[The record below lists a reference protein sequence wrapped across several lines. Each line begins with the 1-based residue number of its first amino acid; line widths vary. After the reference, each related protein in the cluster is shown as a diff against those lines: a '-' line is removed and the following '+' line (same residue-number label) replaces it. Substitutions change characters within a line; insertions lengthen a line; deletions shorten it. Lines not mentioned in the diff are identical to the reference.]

1 MQYPSDRSAGARRGG
16 QALVGVPSPYV
27 GMEARAGQVAT
38 QGGYPGY
45 GDYGDPEFPEAN
57 AAWQQQPPRQD
68 AREDERAVRRRGL
81 VGWWLDLTAPR
92 WPRGPISFAE
102 RQRLR
107 KAELTSLSILAVA
120 GFLIALISN
129 SLADPSTGQAVGT
142 MAVGLLIAAVLNR
155 TGRTKAWRTSVAAYL
170 VPGLMMALLIGA
182 ILQAAGGLRLIW
194 LPAYDLLALPI
205 FIVSLTGHRRS
216 PWIFCL
222 FAIAFIVAD
231 FALQPHALITAAGAD
246 HFDDIA
252 YETTIFGQWGMVNRH
267 IALCFFAALVGWL
280 GARSV
285 EGAIR
290 RADRAEELA
299 ALEHQLAD
307 QKRQLDVGIQ
317 QLLQTHV
324 RAANGDFTAR
334 APLRQENVLWQIASS
349 LNNLL
354 SRMQRTAQAEH
365 QLVRTEEELRRLAAA
380 IDDAQAGRPPL
391 WPAATGTAA
400 DLILER
406 IARGQRRRPA
416 PGTPSEQG
424 QMAGFGYTPGSQGW
438 PSLSS
443 QPMSHA
449 PFGPGQPSSQ
459 PFGPSGYGQMPSSQP
474 LGQPPYSAD
483 RWQPPAAPYPGPQ
496 GPMGQMEA
504 PPSSPWIL
512 PQDPSE
518 QSQ

>member
-1 MQYPSDRSAGARRGG
+1 MRYPSDQTAGGRRGG
-16 QALVGVPSPYV
+16 QSLADARSPHE
-27 GMEARAGQVAT
+27 GLQTRAGQAAT
-38 QGGYPGY
+38 QGGYVGY
-45 GDYGDPEFPEAN
+45 GEYGSPESPAAN
-57 AAWQQQPPRQD
+57 AAWPQPGRQ
-68 AREDERAVRRRGL
+68 DERAVRRSGL
-81 VGWWLDLTAPR
+81 LGWWLALTAPR
-92 WPRGPISFAE
+92 WPQGPISITE

-142 MAVGLLIAAVLNR
+142 MGVGLLIAAVLNR
-155 TGRTKAWRTSVAAYL
+155 SGQTKVWRTSVAAYL
-170 VPGLMMALLIGA
+170 VPGLMMVLIIGA

-205 FIVSLTGHRRS
+205 FITSLTGHRRS

-222 FAIAFIVAD
+222 FAISFIVAD

-252 YETTIFGQWGMVNRH
+252 HETDIFGAWGMVNRH
-267 IALCFFAALVGWL
+267 LALCFFAALVGWL

-307 QKRQLDVGIQ
+307 QKRQLDIGIE

-354 SRMQRTAQAEH
+354 ARMQRAAQADH
-365 QLVRTEEELRRLAAA
+365 QLARTEEELRRLAAA
-380 IDDAQAGRPPL
+380 IDDAQAGRMPL
-391 WPAATGTAA
+391 WPAPTGTAA

-406 IARGQRRRPA
+406 IARGQRRRSV
-416 PGTPSEQG
+416 PSAAHDQG
-424 QMAGFGYTPGSQGW
+424 RSAGFGQTPASQGW
-438 PSLSS
+438 PSISS
-443 QPMSHA
+443 QPLAQS
-449 PFGPGQPSSQ
+449 PFGPP
-459 PFGPSGYGQMPSSQP
+459 PSSQP
-474 LGQPPYSAD
+474 LGQSPYGAD
-483 RWQPPAAPYPGPQ
+483 GWPPAAPQ
-496 GPMGQMEA
+496 QGQME
-504 PPSSPWIL
+504 PPPPSPWIIPPDQPEQ
-512 PQDPSE
+512 PQ
-518 QSQ
+518 Q